1 MTSLPLVW
9 SDIKTLVV
17 SILVFT
23 SPKVSSASGACSLQ
37 VSCSSSILCCCHRRC
52 CSCSSFSLTIISSSC
67 TFLSS
72 SCNIF
77 HTSSCSTVAGG
88 RVGGFVAK
96 EASFLATLKK
106 YKIILSPF
114 LQNPPPAQQPCARE
128 VRELQKLDLAIQLP
142 DLTPGLILGKP
153 SSHIGH
159 LFLRTAPLQELR
171 GFSFVGPS
179 LHLPPR
185 CSLELPPR
193 TEILT

>member
-9 SDIKTLVV
+9 SDRKTLVV

-52 CSCSSFSLTIISSSC
+52 CSCSSCSLASISSSC
-67 TFLSS
+67 TLLSS

-88 RVGGFVAK
+88 RVGRLVAK

-106 YKIILSPF
+106 DKIILSLF
-114 LQNPPPAQQPCARE
+114 QRKSTSCSATLRARGE
-128 VRELQKLDLAIQLP
+128 RIAKTRSRDPTSRFDAGA
-142 DLTPGLILGKP
+142 D
-153 SSHIGH
+153 SW
-159 LFLRTAPLQELR
+159 
-171 GFSFVGPS
+171 
-179 LHLPPR
+179 
-185 CSLELPPR
+185 
-193 TEILT
+193 